1 MSHVTF
7 PRTLCCHYYHPY
19 SRDGKTEIKKANMTL
34 LSLKSNE
41 QHTQDEKNPQI
52 FIPVLQLQCNEGILD
67 QNETEGNIDFLGF

>member
-1 MSHVTF
+1 
-7 PRTLCCHYYHPY
+7 
-19 SRDGKTEIKKANMTL
+19 MTL